1 MNLYNCI
8 SEEEIALKN
17 TDLKLLSTI
26 ELLNLAKEIKKQHEN
41 CVLID
46 EEITISALEQI
57 IEELYLAVLYQG
69 GGWNNGKRKGI

>member
-46 EEITISALEQI
+46 EEITLSALEQI
-57 IEELYLAVLYQG
+57 IEELWERVQ
-69 GGWNNGKRKGI
+69 